1 MLNKVLIV
9 LLLLISSR
17 WVYVEKEYNTLLIEY
32 KSISDSINK
41 QNTAINDI
49 KSFDIDKYIKSY
61 SNILATNRDIK
72 IQSISTNKEDM
83 LTLIEKELK
92 VFSNE

>member
-41 QNTAINDI
+41 QNIAIEDI
-49 KSFDIDKYIKSY
+49 EAFNIDDCIEIYN
-61 SNILATNRDIK
+61 NILTTNRDIK
-72 IQSISTNKEDM
+72 IQSINTNKEDM

>member
-17 WVYVEKEYNTLLIEY
+17 WVYIEREYSTLLIEY

-41 QNTAINDI
+41 QNTAIEDI
-49 KSFDIDKYIKSY
+49 EAFNIDDSIEIYN
-61 SNILATNRDIK
+61 NILTTNRDIK
-72 IQSISTNKEDM
+72 IQSINTNKEDM

>member
-17 WVYVEKEYNTLLIEY
+17 WVYIEREYSTLLIEY

-41 QNTAINDI
+41 QNTAIEDI
-49 KSFDIDKYIKSY
+49 EAFNIDDSIEIYN
-61 SNILATNRDIK
+61 NILTTNRDIK
-72 IQSISTNKEDM
+72 IQSINTSKEGM

>member
-9 LLLLISSR
+9 LVLLISSR

-41 QNTAINDI
+41 QNIAIEDI
-49 KSFDIDKYIKSY
+49 EAFNIDDSIEIYN
-61 SNILATNRDIK
+61 NILTTNRDIK

>member
-1 MLNKVLIV
+1 M
-9 LLLLISSR
+9 LLLVSSR
-17 WVYVEKEYNTLLIEY
+17 WVYIEREYSTLLIDY
-32 KSISDSINK
+32 KSINESINK

-72 IQSISTNKEDM
+72 IQSINTSKEGM

>member
-41 QNTAINDI
+41 QNIAIEDI
-49 KSFDIDKYIKSY
+49 EAFNIDDCIETYN
-61 SNILATNRDIK
+61 NILTTNRDIK
-72 IQSISTNKEDM
+72 IQSINTNKEDM

>member
-41 QNTAINDI
+41 QNIAIEDI
-49 KSFDIDKYIKSY
+49 EAFNIDDSIEIYN
-61 SNILATNRDIK
+61 NILTTNRDIK

>member
-1 MLNKVLIV
+1 MLNRVLIV

-41 QNTAINDI
+41 QNIAIEDI
-49 KSFDIDKYIKSY
+49 EAFNIDDSIEIYN
-61 SNILATNRDIK
+61 NILTTNRDIK
-72 IQSISTNKEDM
+72 IQSINTNKEDM

>member
-9 LLLLISSR
+9 LLLLVSSR

-41 QNTAINDI
+41 QNIAIEDI
-49 KSFDIDKYIKSY
+49 EAFNIDDCIEIYN
-61 SNILATNRDIK
+61 NILTTNRDIK
-72 IQSISTNKEDM
+72 IQSINTNKEDM

>member
-1 MLNKVLIV
+1 MLNRVLIV

-41 QNTAINDI
+41 QNIAIEDI
-49 KSFDIDKYIKSY
+49 EAFNIDDCIEIYN
-61 SNILATNRDIK
+61 NILTTNRDIK
-72 IQSISTNKEDM
+72 IQSINTNKEDM

>member
-41 QNTAINDI
+41 QNIAIEDI
-49 KSFDIDKYIKSY
+49 EAFNIDDSIEIYN
-61 SNILATNRDIK
+61 NILTTNRDIK
-72 IQSISTNKEDM
+72 IQSINTNKEDM

>member
-1 MLNKVLIV
+1 MLNRVLIV

-17 WVYVEKEYNTLLIEY
+17 WVYIEREYSTLLIEY

-41 QNTAINDI
+41 QNIAIEDI
-49 KSFDIDKYIKSY
+49 EAFNIDDSIEIYN
-61 SNILATNRDIK
+61 NILTTNRDIK
-72 IQSISTNKEDM
+72 IQSINTNKEDM